1 MEIMQTAEEKAWG
14 EMAEIS
20 QIKNLA
26 GMYMGKGGWG
36 VGGGQK
42 EVVFALESDNVC
54 SKDALLSHIR
64 ERKRTGIP
72 LNPCLVGRRVVPTA
86 R

>member
-1 MEIMQTAEEKAWG
+1 MKIEKSSSVAC
-14 EMAEIS
+14 S
-20 QIKNLA
+20 DS
-26 GMYMGKGGWG
+26 
-36 VGGGQK
+36 
-42 EVVFALESDNVC
+42 VF
-54 SKDALLSHIR
+54 SKDALLPHKR